1 MSEALVWL
9 ITGAGRGMGVD
20 IARAALDAGYQVVAT
35 ARDAALAAAAVGDHE
50 NLFTVDLDITDPASV
65 SAAVEAAVERFGGI
79 DVLVNNAGIF
89 QAGSFEEVS
98 PEQFRAQMETNF
110 FGPLN
115 LTRAVLPI
123 MRRQRS
129 GHVITI
135 TSTAGVV
142 SSSPFGTAYAASK
155 FALEGWMEGLREELK
170 PFGIKATAVE
180 PGFFRTELLV
190 EGASTFWPE
199 LVIEDYADTAE
210 TIEMWKSMNGT
221 QAGDPAKLAAGL
233 IKVAQLDEAPARWV
247 AGADAV
253 EAITQKGHTLVH
265 QASALLEL
273 STGLDVDQP
282 TEQESSSQV

>member
-1 MSEALVWL
+1 MSEGLVWI

-20 IARAALDAGYQVVAT
+20 IARAALDAGYRVVAT
-35 ARDAALAAAAVGDHE
+35 ARDGAKAAAAVGDHE

-65 SAAVEAAVERFGGI
+65 AHAVEAAVERFGRI
-79 DVLVNNAGIF
+79 DVLVNNAGTF

-142 SSSPFGTAYAASK
+142 SNSPFGTAYAASK

-170 PFGIKATAVE
+170 PFGITATAVE

-199 LVIEDYADTAE
+199 LVIDDYADTAE
-210 TIEMWKSMNGT
+210 TIEMWKSMNGK
-221 QAGDPAKLAAGL
+221 QAGDPAKLAASL
-233 IKVAQLDEAPARWV
+233 IKVVELDEAPARWV

-253 EAITQKGHTLVH
+253 EAITQKGHTLID
-265 QASALLEL
+265 QAGALLEL

-282 TEQESSSQV
+282 TEPGPSSKA